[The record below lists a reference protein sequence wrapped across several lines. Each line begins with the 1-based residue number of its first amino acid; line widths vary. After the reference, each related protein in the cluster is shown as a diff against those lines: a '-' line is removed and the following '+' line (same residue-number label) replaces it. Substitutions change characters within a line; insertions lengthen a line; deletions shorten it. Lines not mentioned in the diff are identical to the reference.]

1 MSSILADLVPDRLY
15 VFALG
20 PGFGESVLL
29 RVPPNYWIVIDSFR
43 MRNSP
48 AAQYVLDRYSAEA
61 DLLILTHPHD
71 DHVCGFVDLIDRN
84 KDSQIGFVNLRE
96 IGKAQQ
102 VSNDPLSKF
111 CNNAKKTYDRI
122 HQEQQNNK
130 GRFRNT
136 LRGQV
141 FQIPDGRIESLHP
154 SLQIPNEY
162 LQSCGCNEL
171 SSPMLLEWHQLRLL
185 LGADLTNEHGHWDEI
200 GASYPTVGHHT
211 AAKIPHHASRES
223 LCHSFGNGSPGRC
236 WVATPY
242 NRGRKKLPRF
252 DTKQGVELI
261 LASYV
266 DELNVTSLPYR
277 HVEELQSPLVIQRN
291 VVASGTPALSPNRP
305 VADELER
312 GIVLGFDM
320 NGTIMERRYG
330 RGTLRISE

>member
-1 MSSILADLVPDRLY
+1 MSSILSDLVSDRLY
-15 VFALG
+15 LFALG
-20 PGFGESVLL
+20 PGFGETVLL
-29 RVPPNYWIVIDSFR
+29 RVPPDFWIVIDSFR
-43 MRNSP
+43 ARNTP
-48 AAQYVLDRYSAEA
+48 TAQQVLDRYLGKAK
-61 DLLILTHPHD
+61 LLILTHPHE
-71 DHVCGFVDLIDRN
+71 DHVCGFVDLIDN
-84 KDSQIGFVNLRE
+84 NANAQIGFVNLRE
-96 IGKAQQ
+96 VAQSQ
-102 VSNDPLSKF
+102 GVSNDPMSKF
-111 CNNAKKTYDRI
+111 CNNAKKTYDRV
-122 HQEQQNNK
+122 HQEQQSRSGAIWK
-130 GRFRNT
+130 T
-136 LRGQV
+136 LRGQ
-141 FQIPDGRIESLHP
+141 QIKIPDGQIESLHP
-154 SLQIPNEY
+154 SLPIPHAY

-200 GASYPTVGHHT
+200 GASYPTVGRHM

-223 LCHSFGNGSPGRC
+223 LCDSFGNGSPDRC

-252 DTKQGVELI
+252 DTAQGVELI

-277 HVEELQSPLVIQRN
+277 HVEELQSPLAIQRN
-291 VVASGTPALSPNRP
+291 VVASGTPALSPNPP